1 MYDLMGLAACIT
13 NETFDKETI
22 VIGMMLMPG
31 PHCAENIQMAV
42 ENLVNKYDFDKTK
55 IIGEFLDYFFH
66 KLYSFLRTVNFSRYI
81 F

>member
-1 MYDLMGLAACIT
+1 
-13 NETFDKETI
+13 

-66 KLYSFLRTVNFSRYI
+66 KLY
-81 F
+81 